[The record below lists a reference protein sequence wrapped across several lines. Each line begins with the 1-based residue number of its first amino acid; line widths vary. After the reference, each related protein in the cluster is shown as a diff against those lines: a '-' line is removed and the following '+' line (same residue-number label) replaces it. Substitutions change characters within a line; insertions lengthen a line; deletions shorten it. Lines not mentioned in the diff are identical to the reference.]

1 MISKGV
7 MWFRSDLRI
16 DDNPA
21 LASALSSCNEVLGLY
36 LFSQSQWEIHNESN
50 IKQEF
55 LLKNLTHL
63 KESLE
68 KLNISLIALN
78 TDSYR
83 TLPKD
88 LSSFCIEQNINH
100 VFCNNEFGFNET
112 ERDQNSIDL
121 LKKNNI
127 QFSFF
132 NDQVIYEPGFLKTGQ
147 GKPFSVF
154 TPFKRR
160 WVENFDM
167 NCLDLAKPV
176 KQNKPSSIPSNL
188 SHLKFVKSHLANIDL
203 WPAGESAAKQKL
215 KNFLHSKARLYSE
228 SRNSPIIDGTSRI
241 SPYLALGI
249 LSPKRCILEGLKL
262 NNFEFTSGN
271 KGICK
276 WIDEIVWRE
285 FYRNIM
291 HSFPKVSQNQ
301 PFQDYTKSIQWRYSE
316 EELEGFHT
324 GKTGFPIV
332 DAGIRQML
340 AEGWMHNRLRMVV
353 AMFFTKNM
361 LHDWRLGEKFFM
373 KNLIDGDF
381 CSNNGGWQWSS
392 STGTDAAPYFR
403 IFNPI
408 TQSQNFDP
416 DGEFIKKFIPELKDV
431 PVAQI
436 HQPQT
441 DLFSSTDYPAP
452 MLDLKESRVRA
463 IQAFKDARENTSI

>member
-1 MISKGV
+1 MMKGV
-7 MWFRSDLRI
+7 VWFRSDLRI

-21 LASALSSCNEVLGLY
+21 LTNALNRCDAVLAIY
-36 LFSQSQWEIHNESN
+36 IFSQSQWEIHNESN
-50 IKQEF
+50 IKHEF
-55 LLKNLTHL
+55 LLNNLTKL
-63 KESLE
+63 QESLST
-68 KLNISLIALN
+68 LNIPLIAFN
-78 TDSYR
+78 TDSYK
-83 TLPKD
+83 TLPQD
-88 LSSFCIEQNINH
+88 LSSFAVERKIDH
-100 VFCNNEFGFNET
+100 VFCNNEFGLNEAL
-112 ERDQNSIDL
+112 RDKNSIDS
-121 LKKNNI
+121 LKKYNI
-127 QFSFF
+127 EFSSF

-167 NCLDLAKPV
+167 NFLELATPSKQKKAPSIQSDL
-176 KQNKPSSIPSNL
+176 SI
-188 SHLKFVKSHLANIDL
+188 LKFVKTHSANIDL
-203 WPAGESAAKQKL
+203 WPAGESAAQDKL
-215 KNFLHSKARLYSE
+215 EDFLHSKANFYNA
-228 SRNSPIIDGTSRI
+228 SRNSPILDGTSRI

-262 NNFEFTSGN
+262 NNYEFTSGN

-276 WIDEIVWRE
+276 WIDEIIWRE

-301 PFQDYTKSIQWRYSE
+301 PFQDYTKSIRWRHSE
-316 EELEGFHT
+316 KELEAFYE

-340 AEGWMHNRLRMVV
+340 SEGWMHNRLRMVV

-373 KNLIDGDF
+373 QHLIDGDF
-381 CSNNGGWQWSS
+381 SSNNGGWQWSS
-392 STGTDAAPYFR
+392 STGTDSAPYFR

-416 DGEFIKKFIPELKDV
+416 DGEFIKKFIPELKDFSI
-431 PVAQI
+431 ANI
-436 HQPQT
+436 HQPKD
-441 DLFSSTDYPAP
+441 DLFSSTDYPSP
-452 MLDLKESRVRA
+452 ILDLKESRIRA
-463 IQAFKDARENTSI
+463 IQAFKDAREASGI

>member
-1 MISKGV
+1 MAKGLI
-7 MWFRSDLRI
+7 WFRADLRL

-21 LASALSSCNEVLGLY
+21 VNAALSECEEVLAIY
-36 LFSQSQWEIHNESN
+36 IFSHWQWEIHNESN
-50 IKQEF
+50 IKHEF
-55 LLKNLTHL
+55 LINNLILL

-68 KLNISLIALN
+68 SRGISLIAIN
-78 TDSYR
+78 TESYK

-88 LSSFCIEQNINH
+88 LCSIAVEQNIDH
-100 VFCNNEFGFNET
+100 VFWNNEFGFNEMI
-112 ERDQNSIDL
+112 RDQKSIEFL
-121 LKKNNI
+121 EENNI
-127 QFSFF
+127 RSSSFH
-132 NDQVIYEPGFLKTGQ
+132 DQIIYPPGFLKTGQ
-147 GKPFSVF
+147 GNPFSVF
-154 TPFKRR
+154 TPYKRR

-167 NCLDLAKPV
+167 NFLDIVKISKP
-176 KQNKPSSIPSNL
+176 KRPSSIQSDL
-188 SHLKFVKSHLANIDL
+188 SALKFVKTHSANIDL
-203 WPAGESAAKQKL
+203 WPAGENAAQEKL
-215 KNFLHSKARLYSE
+215 ENFLQSKANFYSE
-228 SRNSPIIDGTSRI
+228 SRNSPIVDGTSRL

-262 NNFEFTSGN
+262 NDYEFTSGN

-276 WIDEIVWRE
+276 WMDEIVWRE

-291 HSFPKVSQNQ
+291 HSFPKVSMNL
-301 PFQDYTKSIQWRYSE
+301 PFQDYTKSIQWRHSGD
-316 EELEGFHT
+316 ELEAFYT
-324 GKTGFPIV
+324 GRTGFPIV

-373 KNLIDGDF
+373 QNLIDGDF
-381 CSNNGGWQWSS
+381 SSNNGGWQWSS
-392 STGTDAAPYFR
+392 STGTDSAPYFR

-416 DGEFIKKFIPELKDV
+416 AGEFIKKFIPELIDV

-436 HQPQT
+436 HQPKS
-441 DLFSSTDYPAP
+441 DLFSSTNYPAP
-452 MLDLKESRVRA
+452 MLNLKESRVRA

>member
-1 MISKGV
+1 MKE
-7 MWFRSDLRI
+7 
-16 DDNPA
+16 A
-21 LASALSSCNEVLGLY
+21 LAN
-36 LFSQSQWEIHNESN
+36 
-50 IKQEF
+50 
-55 LLKNLTHL
+55 
-63 KESLE
+63 
-68 KLNISLIALN
+68 LNIPLIAIN
-78 TDSYR
+78 TDSYK
-83 TLPKD
+83 TLPQD
-88 LSSFCIEQNINH
+88 LSSFAAEQKIKH
-100 VFCNNEFGFNET
+100 VFYNNEFGFNEKV
-112 ERDQNSIDL
+112 RDRHSKNC

-127 QFSFF
+127 QVSSF

-160 WVENFDM
+160 WIENFDM
-167 NCLDLAKPV
+167 NFLELELPRKSKKLSLIKSDLSA
-176 KQNKPSSIPSNL
+176 
-188 SHLKFVKSHLANIDL
+188 LKFTKTHSANIDL
-203 WPAGESAAKQKL
+203 WPAGEISAQERLAY
-215 KNFLHSKARLYSE
+215 FLSSKVKSYSE
-228 SRNSPIIDGTSRI
+228 IRISPILDGTSRI

-291 HSFPKVSQNQ
+291 HSFPRVSKNK
-301 PFQDYTKSIQWRYSE
+301 PFKLDTESIQWRHSDK
-316 EELEGFHT
+316 ELEAFYT
-324 GKTGFPIV
+324 GNTGFPIV

-373 KNLIDGDF
+373 QNLIDGDF
-381 CSNNGGWQWSS
+381 SSNNGGWQWSS
-392 STGTDAAPYFR
+392 STGTDSAPYFR

-416 DGEFIKKFIPELKDV
+416 KGEFIKHFIPELKDV
-431 PVAQI
+431 PVNKI
-436 HQPQT
+436 HQPQI
-441 DLFSSTDYPAP
+441 DLFSSYDYPEP
-452 MLDLKESRVRA
+452 ILDLKESRLKA
-463 IQAFKDARENTSI
+463 IQAFKDAREEVNA

>member
-1 MISKGV
+1 MAKGLI
-7 MWFRSDLRI
+7 WYRADLRL

-21 LASALSSCNEVLGLY
+21 LSNALYQCEEVLAVY
-36 LFSQSQWEIHNESN
+36 VFSINQWELHNESN
-50 IKQEF
+50 IKQHF
-55 LLKNLTHL
+55 LINNLTL
-63 KESLE
+63 LEKSLH
-68 KLNISLIALN
+68 KLNIPLIVIN
-78 TDSYR
+78 TETYQ

-88 LSSFCIEQNINH
+88 LCSFSVEHKIDQ
-100 VFCNNEFGFNET
+100 VFWNNEFGYNET
-112 ERDQNSIDL
+112 KRDQHVIDAL
-121 LKKNNI
+121 EKINI
-127 QFSFF
+127 STSQYK
-132 NDQVIYEPGFLKTGQ
+132 DQVIYEPGYLKTGQ
-147 GKPFSVF
+147 GNSFSVF

-160 WVENFDM
+160 WIENFEFEF
-167 NCLDLAKPV
+167 LDITKPHPAKKYFPA
-176 KQNKPSSIPSNL
+176 KSNL
-188 SHLKFVKSHLANIDL
+188 SALKFLQSHAVNIEL
-203 WPAGESAAKQKL
+203 WPAGESAAHERL
-215 KNFLHSKARLYSE
+215 ANFLQSKVKLYSE

-262 NNFEFTSGN
+262 NDFEFTSGN

-291 HSFPKVSQNQ
+291 HSFPKVSMNQ
-301 PFQDYTKSIQWRYSE
+301 PFQDYTKSIQWRHSSD
-316 EELEGFHT
+316 ELEAFYT
-324 GKTGFPIV
+324 GRTGFPIV

-373 KNLIDGDF
+373 ENLIDGDF
-381 CSNNGGWQWSS
+381 SSNNGGWQWSS
-392 STGTDAAPYFR
+392 STGTDSAPYFR

-416 DGEFIKKFIPELKDV
+416 NGEFIKKFIPELIDV
-431 PVAQI
+431 PIAQI
-436 HQPQT
+436 HQPKS
-441 DLFSSTDYPAP
+441 DLFSSTNYPAP

-463 IQAFKDARENTSI
+463 IQAFKDARENTGI

>member
-1 MISKGV
+1 MKGV
-7 MWFRSDLRI
+7 VWFRSDLRI
-16 DDNPA
+16 NDNPA
-21 LASALSSCNEVLGLY
+21 LTASLSNCDEVLAIY
-36 LFSQSQWEIHNESN
+36 IFSQSQWEIHNESN

-55 LLKNLTHL
+55 IFNNLTKL
-63 KESLE
+63 KDSLA
-68 KLNISLIALN
+68 KLNIPLIAIN
-78 TDSYR
+78 TDSYK
-83 TLPKD
+83 TLPQD
-88 LSSFCIEQNINH
+88 LSSFAAEQKIDH

-112 ERDQNSIDL
+112 VRDQNSIGFL
-121 LKKNNI
+121 RKNNI
-127 QFSFF
+127 QFTSF

-160 WVENFDM
+160 WVENFDI
-167 NCLDLAKPV
+167 NFLELPKPLKQKKAPSIKSDLSV
-176 KQNKPSSIPSNL
+176 
-188 SHLKFVKSHLANIDL
+188 LKFVKTHSTNIDL
-203 WPAGESAAKQKL
+203 WPAGESVALDKL
-215 KNFLHSKARLYSE
+215 ANFLHSKARYYSE
-228 SRNSPIIDGTSRI
+228 SRNSPILDGTSRI

-249 LSPKRCILEGLKL
+249 LSPKRCILEALKL

-301 PFQDYTKSIQWRYSE
+301 PFQDYTKSIQWRHSGK
-316 EELEGFHT
+316 ELEAFYA
-324 GKTGFPIV
+324 GKTGFPII

-340 AEGWMHNRLRMVV
+340 SEGWMHNRLRMVV

-373 KNLIDGDF
+373 QHLIDGDF
-381 CSNNGGWQWSS
+381 SSNNGGWQWSS
-392 STGTDAAPYFR
+392 STGTDSAPYFR

-431 PVAQI
+431 PIAKI
-436 HQPQT
+436 HQPKD

-452 MLDLKESRVRA
+452 MLDLKESRIRA
-463 IQAFKDARENTSI
+463 IQAFKDAREAS

>member
-1 MISKGV
+1 MKGIV
-7 MWFRSDLRI
+7 WFRTDLRT

-21 LASALSSCNEVLGLY
+21 LNAALSNCDEVLAIY
-36 LFSQSQWEIHNESN
+36 IFSQSQWEIHNESN

-55 LLKNLTHL
+55 LFNNLHELKG
-63 KESLE
+63 SLE
-68 KLNISLIALN
+68 NLNIPLIALCA
-78 TDSYR
+78 DSYK
-83 TLPKD
+83 TLPQD
-88 LSSFCIEQNINH
+88 LSSFAVEQKIEH

-112 ERDQNSIDL
+112 VRDQASEEL

-127 QFSFF
+127 QFSSF
-132 NDQVIYEPGFLKTGQ
+132 NDQVIYAPGFLKTGQ

-167 NCLDLAKPV
+167 NFLELVIPPKQKKVPSIQSDL
-176 KQNKPSSIPSNL
+176 SI
-188 SHLKFVKSHLANIDL
+188 LKFVKTHSANIDL
-203 WPAGESAAKQKL
+203 WPTGESAAKEKL
-215 KNFLHSKARLYSE
+215 LDFLLSKANSYSA
-228 SRNSPIIDGTSRI
+228 SRNSPILDGTSRI

-262 NNFEFTSGN
+262 NNFEFASGN

-291 HSFPKVSQNQ
+291 HSFTKVSKNE
-301 PFQDYTKSIQWRYSE
+301 PFQDYTKSIQWRFSS
-316 EELEGFHT
+316 EELEAFYA

-340 AEGWMHNRLRMVV
+340 SEGWMHNRLRMVV

-373 KNLIDGDF
+373 QHLIDGDF
-381 CSNNGGWQWSS
+381 SSNNGGWQWSS
-392 STGTDAAPYFR
+392 STGTDSAPYFR

-431 PVAQI
+431 PIAKI
-436 HQPQT
+436 HQPKD
-441 DLFSSTDYPAP
+441 DLFSSTDYPSP
-452 MLDLKESRVRA
+452 ILDLKESRIRA
-463 IQAFKDARENTSI
+463 IQAFKDARDASEI

>member
-1 MISKGV
+1 MAKGLV
-7 MWFRSDLRI
+7 WFRTDLRL

-21 LASALSSCNEVLGLY
+21 LNAALNECEEVLAIY
-36 LFSQSQWEIHNESN
+36 IFSHYQWEVHNESN
-50 IKQEF
+50 IKHEF
-55 LLKNLTHL
+55 LINNLILL

-68 KLNISLIALN
+68 NLGIPLIAIN
-78 TDSYR
+78 TESYK
-83 TLPKD
+83 TLPMD
-88 LSSFCIEQNINH
+88 LSSFSAEQKIDH
-100 VFCNNEFGFNET
+100 VFWNNEFGLNET
-112 ERDQNSIDL
+112 DRDLASIEV
-121 LKKNNI
+121 LKKINI
-127 QFSFF
+127 ESSSF
-132 NDQVIYEPGFLKTGQ
+132 NDQVVYKPGFLKTGQ

-167 NCLDLAKPV
+167 NFFDMVRPLKS
-176 KQNKPSSIPSNL
+176 KRSSPIQSDI
-188 SHLKFVKSHLANIDL
+188 SALKFVKTHSANIDL
-203 WPAGESAAKQKL
+203 WPAGEDAAQEKL
-215 KNFLHSKARLYSE
+215 ANFLKSKAESYSE
-228 SRNSPIIDGTSRI
+228 SRNSPIVDGTSRI
-241 SPYLALGI
+241 SAYLALGI

-291 HSFPKVSQNQ
+291 HSFPKVSQNR
-301 PFQDYTKSIQWRYSE
+301 PFKDYTTSIQWRHSS
-316 EELEGFHT
+316 EELEAFYN

-373 KNLIDGDF
+373 QHLIDGDF
-381 CSNNGGWQWSS
+381 SSNNGGWQWSS
-392 STGTDAAPYFR
+392 STGTDSAPYFR

-416 DGEFIKKFIPELKDV
+416 AGEFIKKFISELKDI
-431 PVAQI
+431 PNAQI
-436 HQPQT
+436 HQPQAN
-441 DLFSSTDYPAP
+441 LFSSTNYPAP
-452 MLDLKESRVRA
+452 ILDLKESRVRA
-463 IQAFKDARENTSI
+463 IQAFKDAREINSI

>member
-1 MISKGV
+1 MRKGLI
-7 MWFRSDLRI
+7 WFRTDLRL

-21 LASALSSCNEVLGLY
+21 LNAALGACEEVFALY
-36 LFSQSQWEIHNESN
+36 IFSDYQWKAHNESN
-50 IKQEF
+50 IKHEF
-55 LLKNLTHL
+55 LINNLTSL

-68 KLNISLIALN
+68 KLNIPLIAIN
-78 TDSYR
+78 TKSYK

-88 LSSFCIEQNINH
+88 LSSFSSKQKIDH
-100 VFCNNEFGFNET
+100 VFWNNEFGLNES
-112 ERDQNSIDL
+112 ERDSASKEALQKI
-121 LKKNNI
+121 NI
-127 QFSFF
+127 QSSSF
-132 NDQVIYEPGFLKTGQ
+132 NDQVIYEPGFLITGQ

-160 WVENFDM
+160 WIENFDM
-167 NCLDLAKPV
+167 NFLDIV
-176 KQNKPSSIPSNL
+176 KPSKAKQSSGIQSDI
-188 SHLKFVKSHLANIDL
+188 SDL
-203 WPAGESAAKQKL
+203 NFNKTHSASLNFWPAGESAAQKNL
-215 KNFLHSKARLYSE
+215 EYFLQSKAKFYSE
-228 SRNSPIIDGTSRI
+228 SRNSPIVDGTSKI

-276 WIDEIVWRE
+276 WIDEIIWRE

-291 HSFPKVSQNQ
+291 FSFPKVSKNQ
-301 PFQDYTKSIQWRYSE
+301 PFQDYTRSIKWRHSS
-316 EELEGFHT
+316 EELEAFYT
-324 GKTGFPIV
+324 GRTGFPIV

-340 AEGWMHNRLRMVV
+340 EEGWMHNRLRMVV

-373 KNLIDGDF
+373 QNLIDGDF
-381 CSNNGGWQWSS
+381 SSNNGGWQWSS
-392 STGTDAAPYFR
+392 STGTDSAPYFR

-416 DGEFIKKFIPELKDV
+416 DGKFIKKFIPELKDV

-436 HQPQT
+436 HQPKS
-441 DLFSSTDYPAP
+441 DLFSSTNYPAP
-452 MLDLKESRVRA
+452 MLDLKESRIRA
-463 IQAFKDARENTSI
+463 IQVFKDAREKTSI

>member
-1 MISKGV
+1 

-21 LASALSSCNEVLGLY
+21 LTSALSSCNEVLGLY

-132 NDQVIYEPGFLKTGQ
+132 NDQVVYEPGFLRTGQ

-316 EELEGFHT
+316 EELEAFHT

-392 STGTDAAPYFR
+392 STGTDSAPYFR

-416 DGEFIKKFIPELKDV
+416 NAEFIKKFIPELKNI

-436 HQPQT
+436 HQPQP
-441 DLFSSTDYPAP
+441 DLFLPTNYPAP

>member
-1 MISKGV
+1 MKGII
-7 MWFRSDLRI
+7 WFRSDLRI

-21 LASALSSCNEVLGLY
+21 LNAALSSCDEVLAIY
-36 LFSQSQWEIHNESN
+36 IFSQSQWEIHNESN

-55 LLKNLTHL
+55 LFNNLIQL
-63 KESLE
+63 KESLAN
-68 KLNISLIALN
+68 LNIPLTAINTNSYKSL
-78 TDSYR
+78 
-83 TLPKD
+83 PQD
-88 LSSFCIEQNINH
+88 LSLFAVEQKIDH
-100 VFCNNEFGFNET
+100 VFCNNEFGFNEMA
-112 ERDQNSIDL
+112 RDQNSKEF
-121 LKKNNI
+121 LKKSNI
-127 QFSFF
+127 QFSSF
-132 NDQVIYEPGFLKTGQ
+132 NDQVIYKPGFLKTGQ

-160 WVENFDM
+160 WIENFDM
-167 NCLDLAKPV
+167 SFLELETPLKLKKPPQLQSDLSV
-176 KQNKPSSIPSNL
+176 
-188 SHLKFVKSHLANIDL
+188 LKFVKTHSANIDL
-203 WPAGESAAKQKL
+203 WPAGESAAREKL
-215 KNFLHSKARLYSE
+215 TNFLQSKVQFYSE
-228 SRNSPIIDGTSRI
+228 SRNSPIINGTSRI

-262 NNFEFTSGN
+262 NNFEFTSGK

-291 HSFPKVSQNQ
+291 HSFPKVGQNL
-301 PFQDYTKSIQWRYSE
+301 PFQDYTNSIQWRHSSD
-316 EELEGFHT
+316 ELEAFYT

-373 KNLIDGDF
+373 QHLIDGDF
-381 CSNNGGWQWSS
+381 SSNNGGWQWSS
-392 STGTDAAPYFR
+392 STGTDSAPYFR

-416 DGEFIKKFIPELKDV
+416 NGEFIKKFIPELKDV
-431 PVAQI
+431 PIEKI
-436 HQPQT
+436 HQPT
-441 DLFSSTDYPAP
+441 DDLFSSVDYPVP
-452 MLDLKESRVRA
+452 ILDLKESRLRA
-463 IQAFKDARENTSI
+463 IQAFKDARDL

>member
-1 MISKGV
+1 MKGLV
-7 MWFRSDLRI
+7 WLRSDLRI

-21 LASALSSCNEVLGLY
+21 LNAAIQKCDEVVALY
-36 LFSQSQWEIHNESN
+36 IFSQSQWEIHSESN
-50 IKQEF
+50 VKHEF
-55 LLKNLTHL
+55 LLKNLSQL
-63 KESLE
+63 KDALE
-68 KLNISLIALN
+68 KLNIPLIAMN
-78 TDSYR
+78 SDTYK
-83 TLPKD
+83 TLPQD
-88 LSSFCIEQNINH
+88 LSSFAVEKKINH
-100 VFCNNEFGFNET
+100 VFCNNEFGINET
-112 ERDQNSIDL
+112 KRDHNSAVL
-121 LKKNNI
+121 LNKNNI
-127 QFSFF
+127 QFSSF

-147 GKPFSVF
+147 GNPFSVF

-160 WVENFDM
+160 WIENFDM
-167 NCLDLAKPV
+167 NFLEISKPT
-176 KQNKPSSIPSNL
+176 KLKNKPFIKSDL
-188 SHLKFVKSHLANIDL
+188 SVLKFIKTHSANIDL
-203 WPAGESAAKQKL
+203 WPVGEIAAQEKL
-215 KNFLHSKARLYSE
+215 ASFLQSKAKSYSE

-262 NNFEFTSGN
+262 NNFELTSGN

-301 PFQDYTKSIQWRYSE
+301 PFQDYTKSIKWRYSIV
-316 EELEGFHT
+316 ELEAFYA

-340 AEGWMHNRLRMVV
+340 TEGWMHNRLRMVV

-373 KNLIDGDF
+373 QNLIDGDF
-381 CSNNGGWQWSS
+381 PSNNGGWQWSS
-392 STGTDAAPYFR
+392 STGTDSAPYFR

-416 DGEFIKKFIPELKDV
+416 NGEFIKKFIPELKDV
-431 PVAQI
+431 PISQI
-436 HQPQT
+436 HQPKD
-441 DLFSSTDYPAP
+441 DLFSLADYPSP
-452 MLDLKESRVRA
+452 ILNLKESRLRA
-463 IQAFKDARENTSI
+463 IQAFKDAREASSI